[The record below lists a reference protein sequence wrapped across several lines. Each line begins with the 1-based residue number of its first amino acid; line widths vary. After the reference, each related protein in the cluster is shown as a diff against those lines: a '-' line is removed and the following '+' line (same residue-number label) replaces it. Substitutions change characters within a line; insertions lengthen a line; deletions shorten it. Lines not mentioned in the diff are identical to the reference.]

1 MAQFTVNATR
11 IDPYRNFKCHV
22 IRDQQI
28 VAGVSKVSPLKRTT
42 EVVDHREG
50 NDLSSPRHSPGRTSF
65 DALTLERGVS
75 FDPEFRRWAEL
86 VYSPQG
92 DAAMSLRNF
101 RKEITINLLNL
112 QGVVVRSYWVFRCWV
127 SEYTSQQD
135 LDANANAILI
145 ESMVL
150 QNEGWELDPGVTEQA
165 ET

>member
-1 MAQFTVNATR
+1 M
-11 IDPYRNFKCHV
+11 
-22 IRDQQI
+22 
-28 VAGVSKVSPLKRTT
+28 
-42 EVVDHREG
+42 
-50 NDLSSPRHSPGRTSF
+50 
-65 DALTLERGVS
+65 TLERGMT

-92 DAAMSLRNF
+92 DAAVSLRNF
-101 RKEITINLLNL
+101 RKDITINLLNL

-127 SEYTSQQD
+127 SEYTSQHD